1 MGVGTSDALIIKY
14 SKMLR
19 GMVDMDIFLFAL
31 FMTLANIIQGITGF
45 AGAPLAMPPCIA
57 VVGITNA
64 KSAITFIFWFTSL
77 VVTLK
82 NLKKIDYKHLG
93 IMLAFMIPGVV
104 AGMWLFK
111 QLPLNILMLIY
122 GVVIILIAVKKLFF
136 PAKKPLPG
144 FMGYVVLV
152 LAGLMQGMFT
162 SGGPFMALYAADA
175 IKDKTVFRPTVTTV
189 WTVLNSYMIVQMYA
203 DGMYSAM
210 SYKLIAFTVI
220 PVFVAIYI
228 GRILNGKMKQDTF
241 LKLVYCLLIVSGSLL
256 IYNYIKL

>member
-57 VVGITNA
+57 IVGIGDA
-64 KSAITFIFWFTSL
+64 KSAITFIFWVTSL
-77 VVTLK
+77 VVTIK
-82 NLKKIDYKHLG
+82 NIKKIDFRHLG
-93 IMLAFMIPGVV
+93 IILAFMIPGVV
-104 AGMWLFK
+104 GGMWLFK
-111 QLPLNILMLIY
+111 RLPLNILMLIY

-189 WTVLNSYMIVQMYA
+189 WTVLNSYMVVQMYA

-228 GRILNGKMKQDTF
+228 GRILNGKMKQETF
-241 LKLVYCLLIVSGSLL
+241 LKFVYCLLIISGSLL